1 MKIIPYDKPNYTA
14 ANLWQK
20 ISTAASRLGRETVEK
35 ILWLYYAS
43 RRPQTPKWAKTL
55 IYSTLAYFILPV
67 DAIPDFIPISGYTDD
82 VTAIAAALA
91 TLAAYVDDDVKRR
104 TTTKLK
110 LWFGDEDNVEIVKQA
125 SPSPSPSD

>member
-110 LWFGDEDNVEIVKQA
+110 LWFGDEDSVEIVKQA
-125 SPSPSPSD
+125 PSSPAD

>member
-125 SPSPSPSD
+125 PSSPSD

>member
-110 LWFGDEDNVEIVKQA
+110 LWFGDEDNVEIAKQA
-125 SPSPSPSD
+125 PSSPSD